1 MRRAIL
7 TEYLLSATHP
17 EGRPKAGFFRRVGFG
32 PENADALA
40 NALLQL
46 ARSEEVAEVAEAVDS
61 PHGTK
66 YTGNGVVEDPN
77 GDPCEPPDG
86 LDRGF
91 RSADASLRDRVSRIG
106 RGDQKDDRGA

>member
-61 PHGTK
+61 PHSTK
-66 YTGNGVVEDPN
+66 YTGNGVVETPT
-77 GDPCEPPDG
+77 GIHV
-86 LDRGF
+86 
-91 RSADASLRDRVSRIG
+91 SLRTVWIVDSG
-106 RGDQKDDRGA
+106 RQTPRFVTAYPA